1 MIKKMTLKKFR
12 ICILSIVAILLL
24 AIFPKEEKLKKEEK
38 LEYITKTQS
47 TIYLLDSNNYLA
59 MTSINLDDN
68 NNTKKARKLLT
79 ALIQNEKYENEIPN
93 GFRNIIPENTKIL
106 NINCKNNTIKVD
118 FNKNL
123 LNTSAEYEE
132 KIIEAIVY
140 TLTSIKDIKYV
151 IIYIEGE
158 LLTHLPKNNIT
169 IPATLDRSF
178 GINKEYNVTS
188 EKNINKTTVYYMSK
202 YNDTS
207 YYIPVTKIKNSKK
220 KKAEIIIQE
229 LSSIQKNNLFSYLN
243 DNTEIVSLTEDNQKL
258 NIDFNKFIYDDINTR
273 EVLEEN
279 INCIYLSLLDSYDV
293 KTITLTS
300 NNEEIYKSK

>member
-93 GFRNIIPENTKIL
+93 GFRNIIPENTRIL

-158 LLTHLPKNNIT
+158 LLTRLPKNNIT

-207 YYIPVTKIKNSKK
+207 YYIPVTKINNSKK

-258 NIDFNKFIYDDINTR
+258 NIDFNKFIYDDINTK

>member
-1 MIKKMTLKKFR
+1 MIKKITFKKIR
-12 ICILSIVAILLL
+12 ICIISIIAILLL
-24 AIFPKEEKLKKEEK
+24 SLFPKEERLKKEEK
-38 LEYITKTQS
+38 VEYKEKVQS
-47 TIYLLDSNNYLA
+47 TIFLLNNNNYLA
-59 MTSINLDDN
+59 MASINLDDK
-68 NNTKKARKLLT
+68 NNTQKAKKLLT
-79 ALIQNEKYENEIPN
+79 ALIQNEKYEDKIPN

-106 NINCKNNTIKVD
+106 NIDCKNDTIKVD

-123 LNTSAEYEE
+123 LNTSLEYEE

-151 IIYIEGE
+151 IIYIEGD
-158 LLTHLPKNNIT
+158 LLTHLPKSNIT

-178 GINKEYNVTS
+178 GINKEYNINS
-188 EKNINKTTVYYMSK
+188 EKNINKTTVYYVSR
-202 YNDTS
+202 YNDMS
-207 YYIPVTKIKNSKK
+207 YYIPVTKINNSQK

-243 DNTEIVSLTEDNQKL
+243 GNTKIISLTEDNQKL
-258 NIDFNKFIYDDINTR
+258 NIDFNKYIYDDINTK

-279 INCIYLSLLDSYDV
+279 INCIYLSLLDNYDV
-293 KTITLTS
+293 KAITLTS